1 MRGRAAT
8 AAALLLAMVVTSWV
22 TTAAAGEGEA
32 VQVIETEGSAA
43 VSDQNQALARAEA
56 VRGALQKAVDA
67 VASRWLPPPPH
78 SSAER
83 ALRERLLARAE
94 VHILD
99 FRILSE
105 SPAHDTY
112 SLTVRATVSENSV
125 RSALQRFGWAEP
137 KGGGAAVTRVA
148 LRVVGVKA
156 YRDYLRCQGVLLGQ
170 VPGVRRLTLREALW
184 GVAQFDIDAEG
195 AAESLGMRLRET
207 TAFDILHQD
216 ARLLEVY
223 LR

>member
-1 MRGRAAT
+1 MAAVLFAT
-8 AAALLLAMVVTSWV
+8 LVFTSWV
-22 TTAAAGEGEA
+22 TAVAAGEGEA
-32 VQVIETEGSAA
+32 VQVVETEGNAA
-43 VSDQNQALARAEA
+43 VRDQNQALARAEA
-56 VRGALQKAVDA
+56 IRDALQKAVAA

-78 SSAER
+78 SPAER

-105 SPAHDTY
+105 SPAHDAY
-112 SLTVRATVSENSV
+112 SLMVRATVSENGV
-125 RSALQRFGWAEP
+125 RSALRRLGGVEP
-137 KGGGAAVTRVA
+137 QGGAAATRVA
-148 LRVVGVKA
+148 LRVVGVQT
-156 YRDYLRCQGVLLGQ
+156 YRDYLRCQNVLLGQ

-184 GVAQFDIDAEG
+184 GVVRFDIDAEG
-195 AAESLGMRLRET
+195 ATESLGMRLRET
-207 TAFDILHQD
+207 TAFEILHQD